1 MRVDAIE
8 RALQRMRR
16 AGGFS
21 AAALA
26 CMVLSCS
33 DSHQAAEPDGAGGG
47 AVGSGGV
54 LGATGGAPAAGGA
67 GGSTVPPPP
76 GGAGGGGGAGGIA
89 GTGGSAA
96 QPDAGMP
103 PAGLVDPAASAAAIG
118 ALGTHLGL
126 DRASRPPLDGQPF
139 AQTPLTRQDAEA
151 AKALLWEDRSAEI
164 RATRV
169 GEHDAKRI
177 TIGAFTLRYETVV
190 LGAAPPAGR
199 DLFISMHGGGSGPA
213 SQNDSQ
219 WQNQIALG
227 TQYDPVDTLWV
238 APRAPTDDWNMWF
251 KDHIDGLF
259 DRLITNMIVFEGI
272 NPSRV
277 YLTGYS
283 AGGDGVY
290 GLAPR
295 TADRWAGAAMSAG
308 HPNGRSVD
316 NLRNVAFAL
325 HAGGNDT
332 AFDRNLVTQ
341 QYIDILAALHAADPD
356 GYAYQGRVHPGLPHW
371 MNLADAVS
379 IPFLQGHARSATPAR
394 VVWEQ
399 HSEKTH
405 PRMYWLAVD
414 PSEERAGTRLV
425 ASAAGQTVTIEE
437 AEGVSSLR
445 VRFTDEMMSLDQPVT
460 IVRNG
465 PVLFEGT
472 VARTI
477 AVLDATLRE
486 REDPA
491 MVYSAEARVDL

>member
-1 MRVDAIE
+1 
-8 RALQRMRR
+8 
-16 AGGFS
+16 
-21 AAALA
+21 
-26 CMVLSCS
+26 
-33 DSHQAAEPDGAGGG
+33 
-47 AVGSGGV
+47 
-54 LGATGGAPAAGGA
+54 
-67 GGSTVPPPP
+67 
-76 GGAGGGGGAGGIA
+76 
-89 GTGGSAA
+89 
-96 QPDAGMP
+96 
-103 PAGLVDPAASAAAIG
+103 
-118 ALGTHLGL
+118 
-126 DRASRPPLDGQPF
+126 
-139 AQTPLTRQDAEA
+139 
-151 AKALLWEDRSAEI
+151 
-164 RATRV
+164 
-169 GEHDAKRI
+169 
-177 TIGAFTLRYETVV
+177 
-190 LGAAPPAGR
+190 
-199 DLFISMHGGGSGPA
+199 
-213 SQNDSQ
+213 
-219 WQNQIALG
+219 
-227 TQYDPVDTLWV
+227 
-238 APRAPTDDWNMWF
+238 
-251 KDHIDGLF
+251 
-259 DRLITNMIVFEGI
+259 
-272 NPSRV
+272 
-277 YLTGYS
+277 
-283 AGGDGVY
+283 
-290 GLAPR
+290 
-295 TADRWAGAAMSAG
+295 MSAG

-356 GYAYQGRVHPGLPHW
+356 GYAYQGMVHPGLPHW